1 MEIDFIERVS
11 PMDDIRDALLS
22 SRMAFNRM
30 MSISDA
36 VNDLEIVNAISY
48 IYPKLRFAWLC
59 MQRYEFAMRFLRDHD
74 FVLDVPCG
82 TGYGTAILGSNGNT
96 VLGMDIDEGSIALAS
111 DRYRYQN
118 VHFAIADM
126 MTVELPTDV
135 GFITCLDGLEHVSDG
150 RRLIERLVASLTDD
164 GILVVSVPINELE
177 ITGGQHNPFHMA
189 EYTPESLK
197 ELLSKYFK
205 RVSLF
210 GHDLSGAIS
219 GIDNAFDGITAVCE
233 V

>member
-1 MEIDFIERVS
+1 MEIDFIERVN

-30 MSISDA
+30 MSSHDA
-36 VNDLEIVNAISY
+36 VGDQEIANAISY
-48 IYPKLRFAWLC
+48 IYPKLRFAWLS
-59 MQRYEFAMRFLRDHD
+59 MQRYEFAMRFLRDRD

-82 TGYGTAILGSNGNT
+82 TGYGTAILGSNGNV
-96 VLGMDIDEGSIALAS
+96 VLGMDIDEASIALAS
-111 DRYRYQN
+111 DRYMYQN
-118 VHFAIADM
+118 VRFATGDM
-126 MTVELPTDV
+126 MTVELPTGV
-135 GFITCLDGLEHVSDG
+135 GFITCLDGLEHVRDG
-150 RRLIERLVASLTDD
+150 RHLIERFVASLTDD

-177 ITGGQHNPFHMA
+177 ITKGRRNPFHLA
-189 EYTPESLK
+189 EYTPESLR
-197 ELLSKYFK
+197 ELLSKYFR